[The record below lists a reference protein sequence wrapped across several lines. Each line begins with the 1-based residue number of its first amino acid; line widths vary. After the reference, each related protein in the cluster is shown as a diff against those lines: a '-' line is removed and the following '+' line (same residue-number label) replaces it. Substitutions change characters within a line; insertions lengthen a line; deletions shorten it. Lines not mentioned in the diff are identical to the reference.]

1 MDRNPQKDCLIGWF
15 EFEIE
20 FIFTNKE
27 DDLEKGIYR
36 IKLTCSLQ
44 GILKEKIDDNVTESL
59 IKGWIN

>member
-27 DDLEKGIYR
+27 NKTYMQFVGNSQRED
-36 IKLTCSLQ
+36 
-44 GILKEKIDDNVTESL
+44 
-59 IKGWIN
+59 